1 MAVQYTCRSCRHVLA
16 EFATMTP
23 ELQNSLD
30 LLTPE
35 ERMQMITEDEFG
47 NVTVHVL
54 CDYCQEA
61 IMHNPELSLLTS
73 PLQ

>member
-1 MAVQYTCRSCRHVLA
+1 MAVQYTCRSCRHILA

-23 ELQNSLD
+23 ELQSSLA

-35 ERMQMITEDEFG
+35 DRAQMIAEDEQG
-47 NVTVHVL
+47 NVMVYVL

-61 IMHNPELSLLTS
+61 IMHNPELSLLSS